1 MPTPP
6 SDKSI
11 DSLVP
16 LGWNE
21 TVSALYGTFAQPGRY
36 PGRVL
41 RVDRGSSLVAT
52 QAGTTRA
59 AMVRGEPPPGAETG
73 GPTTGDWVV
82 VRPDPDHGELI
93 EAVLPRRTAISRLD
107 PSASEARPAVQV
119 LAANVDRVFV
129 VHGLDRP
136 PHPGRLERSLVVAW
150 ESGATPTLVLTKTD
164 LLDADAVA
172 GIVRELEL
180 LAPGVEVLAVSNKS
194 GKGIDALTPFIGS
207 GVTIV
212 LIGASGT
219 GKSSLVNRLA
229 GTDVQ
234 STGDTRRADG
244 KGKHTTTSRDLIQL
258 ASGAVLIDTP
268 GLREIGLWNSRE
280 GLESAFEDIVILSGS
295 CKFRDCIHE
304 SEPGCAVNAAIA
316 DGRLEQRRLD
326 SFRKL
331 EEELAQQEQQTE
343 RQRNRESSRPQPP
356 PAAGEW

>member
-6 SDKSI
+6 SDIPI
-11 DSLVP
+11 DSLVSF
-16 LGWNE
+16 GWNE
-21 TVSALYGTFAQPGRY
+21 NVSALYATFAQPGRY

-52 QAGTTRA
+52 SEGTTRA
-59 AMVRGEPPPGAETG
+59 AIARGAAPPGAETG
-73 GPTTGDWVV
+73 APTTGDWVV
-82 VRPDPDHGELI
+82 VRPDPDHGEVI
-93 EAVLPRRTAISRLD
+93 EAVLPRRTAIERLD

-129 VHGLDRP
+129 VHGLDHP
-136 PHPGRLERSLVVAW
+136 PHPGRLERLLVVAW

-164 LLDADAVA
+164 LLDEAAVEA
-172 GIVRELEL
+172 TVRDVEL

-194 GKGIDALTPFIGS
+194 SNGIDALRPFVGA

-219 GKSSLVNRLA
+219 GKSSLVNQLA
-229 GTDVQ
+229 GTDIQ

-244 KGKHTTTSRDLIQL
+244 KGRHTTTSRDLVQL

-280 GLESAFEDIVILSGS
+280 GLETAFEDIVILSGS

-316 DGRLEQRRLD
+316 DGRLDRRRLN

-331 EEELAQQEQQTE
+331 EEELARQEQQAE
-343 RQRNRESSRPQPP
+343 RQRNRESSRPRPP
-356 PAAGEW
+356 PTADEW